1 MELVGYLVTITAMI
15 QISLF
20 KTVHKLMLST
30 VLIGL
35 KQMRYQFGVLA
46 RILLLKTVLD
56 LMITMKIELHA
67 ALTWLENMRK
77 LLVLNSMTYLRAFQT
92 IASVQVQVVTV
103 VLVILAL
110 EWQTVLGLNLQL
122 VVVAIYLISN
132 NQLM

>member
-1 MELVGYLVTITAMI
+1 
-15 QISLF
+15 
-20 KTVHKLMLST
+20 
-30 VLIGL
+30 
-35 KQMRYQFGVLA
+35 
-46 RILLLKTVLD
+46 
-56 LMITMKIELHA
+56 MITMKIELHA

-77 LLVLNSMTYLRAFQT
+77 LLVLNLTYLRAFQT
-92 IASVQVQVVTV
+92 IASVQVQVVTA